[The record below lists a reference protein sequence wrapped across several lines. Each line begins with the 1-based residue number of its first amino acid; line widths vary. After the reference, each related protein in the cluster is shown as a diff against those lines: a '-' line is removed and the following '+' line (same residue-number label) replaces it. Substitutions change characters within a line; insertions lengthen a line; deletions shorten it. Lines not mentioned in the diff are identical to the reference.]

1 MLRLLHLADLHLGW
15 LPRDLPP
22 EVAETRRVARDARL
36 GEAVELALSERVHA
50 VLVVGDLFDDFA
62 PPADLVRYAREA
74 LGRLVAAGISVVT
87 VPGNHDELTYA
98 TSVYRREAERWP
110 GLLVRAPMPAAL
122 GRIEAAGT
130 TLHVHGVA
138 YVGGVTDVANVL
150 RALPPRESEGRQLF
164 LAHGTLR
171 HGGGDA
177 SAGGASARRANG
189 AAGSNDVMS
198 NDRSLPLPRAALAV
212 AGYDYLALGHLHRP
226 SEERLGGGL
235 AVYPG
240 CVGGKGFDDPG
251 ARHWTLVTFTPG
263 GPRVEQ
269 RPLRGQQLVDEH
281 LDVSDCDHEGAVLE
295 ALAAVAGRH
304 AGDLLRVRLTGALP
318 AVLDPEDLATQCG
331 GDTLYLRVEDHTTA
345 VSPALLDAWG
355 ASPTVR
361 GAFVRRLQARLD
373 AAQDEDE
380 RALVVRALRQG
391 LAALEGER

>member
-22 EVAETRRVARDARL
+22 EVAEVRRAARDARL
-36 GEAVELALSERVHA
+36 GEAVDLALSERVHA
-50 VLVVGDLFDDFA
+50 VLIVGDLFDDFA
-62 PPADLVRYAREA
+62 PPADVVRDAREA

-87 VPGNHDELTYA
+87 VPGNHDELTYG

-130 TLHVHGVA
+130 TLHLHGVA
-138 YVGGVTDVANVL
+138 YVGGVTDVTNVL
-150 RALPPRESEGRQLF
+150 GTLPPHEGAGPQVF

-171 HGGGDA
+171 HG
-177 SAGGASARRANG
+177 
-189 AAGSNDVMS
+189 AAAVNDE
-198 NDRSLPLPRAALAV
+198 RSLPLPRAVLAA

-226 SEERLGGGL
+226 SEERLGNGL

-251 ARHWTLVTFTPG
+251 ARHWSLVTFTPA

-269 RPLRGQQLVDEH
+269 RPLRGQQLVDER
-281 LDVSDCDHEGAVLE
+281 LDVSDCEHEGAVLE

-318 AVLDPEDLATQCG
+318 AVLDPEELAARCS

-345 VSPALLDAWG
+345 VSPALLEAWG

-361 GAFVRRLQARLD
+361 GTFVRRMQTRLD

-391 LAALEGER
+391 LAALEGDL

>member
-15 LPRDLPP
+15 LPRDLPS
-22 EVAETRRVARDARL
+22 EVAEARRAARDARL
-36 GEAVELALSERVHA
+36 GEAVDLALRERVHA
-50 VLVVGDLFDDFA
+50 VLIVGDLFDDFA
-62 PPADLVRYAREA
+62 PPPDVVRAAREA

-110 GLLVRAPMPAAL
+110 GMLVRAPMPAAL

-130 TLHVHGVA
+130 TLHLHGVA
-138 YVGGVTDVANVL
+138 YVGGVTDVPNVL
-150 RALPPRESEGRQLF
+150 GALPAREGDGPQVF

-171 HGGGDA
+171 HGAGDA
-177 SAGGASARRANG
+177 
-189 AAGSNDVMS
+189 NDE
-198 NDRSLPLPRAALAV
+198 RSLPLPRAMLAA

-226 SEERLGGGL
+226 GEERLGHGL

-251 ARHWTLVTFTPG
+251 ARHWSLVTFTSA
-263 GPRVEQ
+263 GPRVEP
-269 RPLRGQQLVDEH
+269 RPLQGQQLVDER

-304 AGDLLRVRLTGALP
+304 AGDLVRVRLTGALP
-318 AVLDPEDLATQCG
+318 AVLDPEELASRCS
-331 GDTLYLRVEDHTTA
+331 GDTLYLRVEDHTTD
-345 VSPALLDAWG
+345 VSPAVLEAWG

-361 GAFVRRLQARLD
+361 GTFVRRMQTRLD

-391 LAALEGER
+391 LAALEGDL